1 MVNRTWANYYKNP
14 KTGEHVY
21 LGDKSTYVINSN
33 KVFKKVQKIDA
44 YLFKSDLVK
53 DSWKGKDSW
62 TNKELGLLYQKIHPK
77 AINYFNRYKVDFGFY
92 NYFLDNVLEVC
103 SNYKVLSWTV
113 DYFQHGVKII
123 IKDEKHYI
131 FFIEWL
137 ERFFNF
143 LSDYS
148 VKSISLN
155 GLIFSESID
164 WISFFESMDKSEN
177 EVIILCE
184 KDVTESI
191 GDVFFIEIKDSGFDD
206 TTILNYKNK

>member
-1 MVNRTWANYYKNP
+1 MINRTWANYYKNP

-21 LGDKSTYVINSN
+21 LGDKSVYVINSN
-33 KVFKKVQKIDA
+33 KVFKKVQKIDT

-62 TNKELGLLYQKIHPK
+62 TNKELGLLYKKIHPK

-103 SNYKVLSWTV
+103 SNYKILSWTV

-123 IKDEKHYI
+123 IKDERHYI

-164 WISFFESMDKSEN
+164 WISFFESMDKNEN
-177 EVIILCE
+177 EIIILCE

-191 GDVFFIEIKDSGFDD
+191 GDVFFIEINDSGFDD